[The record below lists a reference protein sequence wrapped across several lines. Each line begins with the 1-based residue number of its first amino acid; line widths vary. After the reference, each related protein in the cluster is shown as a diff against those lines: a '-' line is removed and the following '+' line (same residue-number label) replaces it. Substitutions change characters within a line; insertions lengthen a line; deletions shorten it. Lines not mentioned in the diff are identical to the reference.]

1 MYCVPNKQWCLPLAV
16 VVAKQSEQLQ
26 MVMGSVPAASCTL
39 TLQSAVIG
47 RCHSLKARSLE
58 LELDD
63 EKVPCQDYYGS
74 LVVQV
79 KRRPNL
85 FCSHVKLFHLFSNP
99 MRSQFTRRYRFL

>member
-1 MYCVPNKQWCLPLAV
+1 MYSVPNKLWCLPLAV

-47 RCHSLKARSLE
+47 SRCNSLKARSLE
-58 LELDD
+58 LDD
-63 EKVPCQDYYGS
+63 EKVPSKDYYGS

-99 MRSQFTRRYRFL
+99 MPSQFTRRYRFL

>member
-1 MYCVPNKQWCLPLAV
+1 M
-16 VVAKQSEQLQ
+16 AKQSEQLQ

-39 TLQSAVIG
+39 TLQFAV
-47 RCHSLKARSLE
+47 RCRCWSLKARLLE

-63 EKVPCQDYYGS
+63 EKVPSKDYYGS
-74 LVVQV
+74 IAVQV